1 MGPINWLAVVVAAV
15 LGALVLRLFWTQPAS
30 PRGYAPRGYAL
41 YLVQFIPAA
50 MLGHA
55 LARIGPDKLALKPQL
70 YAMQAGG
77 LALAIVVPALWLA
90 AQRHGTASRETW
102 RDSAAF
108 VAAYLV
114 MGAVF
119 WGAG

>member
-1 MGPINWLAVVVAAV
+1 MGPINWLAVIIAAA
-15 LGALVLRLFWTQPAS
+15 LGVLVLRLFWGKPAS
-30 PRGYAPRGYAL
+30 PSGYAI
-41 YLVQFIPAA
+41 YLLQLVPAA

-77 LALAIVVPALWLA
+77 LAAAIVIPALWLA
-90 AQRHGTASRETW
+90 AQRHGVASRATW

-108 VAAYLV
+108 LAAYLA

-119 WGAG
+119 WVMA

>member
-1 MGPINWLAVVVAAV
+1 MGPVNWIAVVVAAA
-15 LGALVLRLFWTQPAS
+15 LAALVLYLFW
-30 PRGYAPRGYAL
+30 RGDKGWGGGWI
-41 YLVQFIPAA
+41 YLVQLVPAA

-70 YAMQAGG
+70 YAMQSGG
-77 LALAIVVPALWLA
+77 LALAIVIPALWLSNM
-90 AQRHGTASRETW
+90 RHGVAAKQSW

-108 VAAYLV
+108 LCAYLV

-119 WGAG
+119 WALG

>member
-1 MGPINWLAVVVAAV
+1 MGPINWLAVIIAAA
-15 LGALVLRLFWTQPAS
+15 LGVLVLRLFWGKPARPS
-30 PRGYAPRGYAL
+30 GYAL
-41 YLVQFIPAA
+41 YLLQLVPAA

-55 LARIGPDKLALKPQL
+55 LARIGPDKLALNPQL

-77 LALAIVVPALWLA
+77 LAVAIVIPALWLA
-90 AQRHGTASRETW
+90 AQRHGVASRATW

-108 VAAYLV
+108 LAAYLA

-119 WGAG
+119 WALS

>member
-1 MGPINWLAVVVAAV
+1 MGPINCLAVVVATV
-15 LGALVLRLFWTQPAS
+15 LGALVLRLFWGQPANA
-30 PRGYAPRGYAL
+30 RGHFL

-55 LARIGPDKLALKPQL
+55 LARIGPDKLAAKPQL

-77 LALAIVVPALWLA
+77 LALAIAVPALWLA

-119 WGAG
+119 WAAG

>member
-1 MGPINWLAVVVAAV
+1 MGPINWFAVVVAAA
-15 LGALVLRLFWTQPAS
+15 LAALVLHLFW
-30 PRGYAPRGYAL
+30 RGTVTMRGSWI
-41 YLVQFIPAA
+41 YLLQLVPAA

-77 LALAIVVPALWLA
+77 LAVAIVIPALWLSNL
-90 AQRHGTASRETW
+90 RSGVSNRESW

-108 VAAYLV
+108 LCAYLA

-119 WGAG
+119 WVMG

>member
-1 MGPINWLAVVVAAV
+1 MGPINWLAVFAAAA
-15 LGALVLRLFWTQPAS
+15 LGALVLRLFWGPPS
-30 PRGYAPRGYAL
+30 SLRGYAL

-77 LALAIVVPALWLA
+77 LAAAIVIPALWLA
-90 AQRHGTASRETW
+90 AQQHGVASRKTW

-108 VAAYLV
+108 LAAYLA

-119 WGAG
+119 WVLGFK